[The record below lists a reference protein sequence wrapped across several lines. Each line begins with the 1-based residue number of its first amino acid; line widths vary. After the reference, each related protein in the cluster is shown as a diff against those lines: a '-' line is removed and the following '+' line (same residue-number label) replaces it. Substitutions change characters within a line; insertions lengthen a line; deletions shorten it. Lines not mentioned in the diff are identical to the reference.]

1 MSLGMDVKPVRVILD
16 TNILISAIGFGG
28 KPREILRFCLE
39 NKVKAITSQ
48 ILIAELQEVI
58 SKKFPELI
66 YKLDQ
71 IQRRINKKFK
81 KVQPKN
87 ILKILNDEDDNRVL
101 EAAAEGKCS
110 YIITGDK
117 ELLDLRVFKN
127 IKIVTV
133 DQFLKSVFKG

>member
-81 KVQPKN
+81 KVQPKS

>member
-1 MSLGMDVKPVRVILD
+1 MDVKPVRVILD